1 MKPKRY
7 LLKILAMVCAL
18 LITLAGL
25 FWWVQSLPAQYGG
38 SIMGTTAH
46 KIELLEDTPGP
57 RVILAGGSSSP
68 YATDCAYIG
77 GQLGMN
83 CINVGATAYF
93 GIEFYLSM
101 LEAYMQQGD
110 IIVIAPEHSMLSGN
124 IAYSTMWMGMENHP
138 DVWKV
143 VPTGYWPGLIP
154 TYPEYAVN
162 KVGMHFE
169 DAEWESYQ
177 YHEDFGPLGDV
188 VTYRETL
195 LEAGWLRDD
204 PIALSAETL
213 SDKVAAQLNS
223 FYQKAIQ
230 QGVSVYLAFAP
241 VDVLALTTTP
251 EDWQALEDAMRAKI
265 EMPILGRLEDA
276 IMEGKYFYDSNNH
289 LTSEGA
295 ALYSQNLV
303 ALLAQAIQANS

>member
-1 MKPKRY
+1 MKLRRY
-7 LLKILAMVCAL
+7 ALKALALVCAL
-18 LITLAGL
+18 IIKLAGI

-46 KIELLEDTPGP
+46 KIELLEETPGP

-68 YATDCAYIG
+68 YATNCAYIG
-77 GQLGMN
+77 EQLGVN

-101 LEAYMQQGD
+101 LEEYMQAGD

-124 IAYSTMWMGMENHP
+124 IAYSTMWMGMENNYK
-138 DVWKV
+138 VWDV
-143 VPTGYWPGLIP
+143 VPASYWPGLIT

-162 KVGMHFE
+162 KVSMHIE
-169 DAEWESYQ
+169 DAERGDYE

-195 LEAGWLRDD
+195 LEAGWLRED
-204 PIALSAETL
+204 PIALSANTL
-213 SDKVAAQLNS
+213 SDKVVAQLNS
-223 FYQKAIQ
+223 FYQKANER
-230 QGVSVYLAFAP
+230 GVQAYLAFAP
-241 VDVLALTTTP
+241 VDILALTTTP
-251 EDWQALEDAMRAKI
+251 QDWQALEDAMREKI
-265 EMPILGRLEDA
+265 EMPILGSLEDA
-276 IMEGKYFYDSNNH
+276 IMEGQYFYDSNNH

-295 ALYSQNLV
+295 AIYSQNLV
-303 ALLAQAIQANS
+303 ALLAAAN